1 MNAPVVTDCFDL
13 EYFFELSPD
22 LLCISGYDG
31 YFKKINSAVATTLG
45 YTKDE
50 LFAKPI
56 DSFIHLD
63 DRLVTAHKRNL
74 IIKNTPLLNFENRYM
89 TKSGEI
95 VWLNWTSVPIE
106 REKVVFAIAKDI
118 TYRKRLE
125 EYKRISILLNSSQKN
140 ESVSEYSPADQLFLS
155 QFEALVRRYTG
166 KIGVSIHMLSGE
178 MAISERQL
186 FRRIKTIMGITPNQY
201 VRIIRLQLAME
212 AIGTGKYR
220 TVSEISHAAGF
231 ETPSYFSKLFKEIY
245 CQNVG
250 DLL

>member
-1 MNAPVVTDCFDL
+1 
-13 EYFFELSPD
+13 
-22 LLCISGYDG
+22 
-31 YFKKINSAVATTLG
+31 
-45 YTKDE
+45 
-50 LFAKPI
+50 
-56 DSFIHLD
+56 
-63 DRLVTAHKRNL
+63 
-74 IIKNTPLLNFENRYM
+74 
-89 TKSGEI
+89 I

-220 TVSEISHAAGF
+220 TVSEIDRKS
-231 ETPSYFSKLFKEIY
+231 
-245 CQNVG
+245 VG
-250 DLL
+250 KV